1 CLRTNVT
8 CATGVL
14 HEDFN
19 ECHCSRT
26 WILEAVWRVRFE
38 EMHLAGRNR
47 FSLFFSFRSEKD
59 LHSTLNRNKQMKRAF
74 IVDMRRPHSAGIELH
89 TCDAKIGVV
98 HDCLRTHARVA
109 AALSALLGPP

>member
-1 CLRTNVT
+1 MPHLQRRLLRRLLENRAGSTIHFSWPQSTLLDSLNCLRTNVT

-59 LHSTLNRNKQMKRAF
+59 LHSTRNRNKQMKRAF
-74 IVDMRRPHSAGIELH
+74 IVDMRRPH
-89 TCDAKIGVV
+89 
-98 HDCLRTHARVA
+98 
-109 AALSALLGPP
+109 